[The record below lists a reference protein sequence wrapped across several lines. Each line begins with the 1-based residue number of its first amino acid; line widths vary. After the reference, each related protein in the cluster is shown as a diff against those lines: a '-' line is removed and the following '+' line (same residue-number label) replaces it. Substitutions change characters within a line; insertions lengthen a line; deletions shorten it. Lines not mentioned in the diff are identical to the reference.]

1 MTPLIRENRY
11 SGLKHH
17 ARVHSFRILTVIL
30 AWLLI
35 AAAFYERPELLTG
48 LQRAIQRAMEVVGDN
63 IPPPW
68 GPRIEFVFR
77 EIGGFIWLQITLI
90 VVLLRVV
97 LSGIAGAW
105 RLLRGRRAD

>member
-1 MTPLIRENRY
+1 M
-11 SGLKHH
+11 
-17 ARVHSFRILTVIL
+17 HSFRILTVIL

-35 AAAFYERPELLTG
+35 AAAFYEEPELLTG
-48 LQRAIQRAMEVVGDN
+48 LQRAIQRAMEVVGDS

-97 LSGIAGAW
+97 LSGIASAW
-105 RLLRGRRAD
+105 RLLRGREGAIARAHCADR

>member
-1 MTPLIRENRY
+1 MTPPICENRY

-48 LQRAIQRAMEVVGDN
+48 LQRAIQRAMEIVGDN

-90 VVLLRVV
+90 VVVLRVV
-97 LSGIAGAW
+97 LSGVAGAW